1 MTFSVELT
9 QQAKADLLNIA
20 QYYLS
25 KAGVDVATS
34 IIDSLEHTVQSFSEY
49 PERSQKPHELY
60 EISNGSIFEIISE
73 QYRIIYKLMAQ
84 RVVVIA
90 IFDGRQDVKAHL
102 TKRLIPLNS
111 QIYLAL
117 KGDPH

>member
-25 KAGVDVATS
+25 KVGIDVATS
-34 IIDSLEHTVQSFSEY
+34 IIDTLEHKIQSLSEY
-49 PERSQKPHELY
+49 PERGHKPHELY
-60 EISNGSIFEIISE
+60 EISNGFIFEIISE

-90 IFDGRQDVKAHL
+90 IFDGRQNVKAHL
-102 TKRLIPLNS
+102 TKRLTSL
-111 QIYLAL
+111 
-117 KGDPH
+117 H